1 MASTTGAATK
11 EQIIKLIRVKYEW
24 MGFHGTLTNMNKKGY
39 TARRLI

>member
-11 EQIIKLIRVKYEW
+11 EQLIKLIRSKYEW
-24 MGFHGTLTNMNKKGY
+24 MGFHGTLTNMNEWGY